1 MFLKSVVDVA
11 RLYRTIKTHMDF
23 IINDVFP
30 KALAITPEERAL
42 WVEDPIQFVTQV
54 YDTYYDCS
62 NVRSDAGD
70 FLVYLSKVRANDIL
84 NPFLNFLMASFD
96 TCAPRPPPHA

>member
-54 YDTYYDCS
+54 YDTTTT
-62 NVRSDAGD
+62 A
-70 FLVYLSKVRANDIL
+70 
-84 NPFLNFLMASFD
+84 P
-96 TCAPRPPPHA
+96 TCAATRATSSCT

>member
-1 MFLKSVVDVA
+1 M
-11 RLYRTIKTHMDF
+11 
-23 IINDVFP
+23 
-30 KALAITPEERAL
+30 
-42 WVEDPIQFVTQV
+42 EDPIQFVTQV

-84 NPFLNFLMASFD
+84 NPFLNFLMGLLRHVHA
-96 TCAPRPPPHA
+96 RPPPHA